1 METDTVHLYRIHGVP
16 KAASPDAIRKAYRRL
31 ALRYHPDKVNPI
43 EVPDHQTRF
52 QEISTAYQVL
62 GDPKK
67 RRLYDKYGMSG
78 VKMAES
84 GVGSMLLNMERT
96 LCNTAITLTLV
107 FTLTIVFLILLS
119 RRVDG
124 KADWNYF
131 TVFTPIW
138 ILDLLI
144 VYTIFQMDAQKAK
157 DDEEAS
163 NALDEESEGQE
174 PMTADQREDRRR
186 QQIKRCK
193 QDRSHVKFLR
203 LTGVTL
209 LTAFQVLIAMKA
221 NDPTNVM
228 TVLVFVPY
236 YIYEC
241 FDFTF
246 TTVRRALLFRMI
258 PQASELP
265 FFKVLDYIFDGFW
278 RRMIFIAFTVLVT
291 LRIDHTIDCSWA
303 IVFIP
308 LYLPGLWYLKKLLQV
323 TGSICCSPIENSA
336 VRSAHGLACAIN
348 VGFWTVAT
356 PLYTLIGLLVARL
369 GGHKFSLYQVLLP
382 VYIILSILLCC
393 SGCCM
398 PCVIF
403 GLRGDTNRDWT
414 PENDTEGPRVRLVPS
429 EGSSSTYGATGSSS
443 RTGQSS
449 NV

>member
-1 METDTVHLYRIHGVP
+1 METDTVHLYRILGVP

-52 QEISTAYQVL
+52 QEISIAYQVL
-62 GDPKK
+62 SDPKK

-84 GVGSMLLNMERT
+84 DVGSMLINMERT
-96 LCNTAITLTLV
+96 LYSTAITLTLV
-107 FTLTIVFLILLS
+107 ITLTIVFLILLS
-119 RRVDG
+119 RQVDG

-144 VYTIFQMDAQKAK
+144 VYTIFQMNAQKAK

-163 NALDEESEGQE
+163 NALDEEGGGQE
-174 PMTADQREDRRR
+174 PMTADQRDDRRR

-193 QDRSHVKFLR
+193 RDRSLVKLLR

-209 LTAFQVLIAMKA
+209 LTAFQVLIVMKA
-221 NDPTNVM
+221 NDPASVM

-236 YIYEC
+236 YICE
-241 FDFTF
+241 FLDFTF
-246 TTVRRALLFRMI
+246 TTARRALLLI

-265 FFKVLDYIFDGFW
+265 FFKVLGYIFDGFW

-291 LRIDHTIDCSWA
+291 LRIDHTIDCSWV

-308 LYLPGLWYLKKLLQV
+308 LYLPGLWYLKELLQV
-323 TGSICCSPIENSA
+323 TGSICCSPIEDSA
-336 VRSAHGLACAIN
+336 IRSEQRLVLTIN
-348 VGFWTVAT
+348 IVFWTVAI

-369 GGHKFSLYQVLLP
+369 DRHKFSLYQVLLP

-393 SGCCM
+393 SVCCM
-398 PCVIF
+398 PCAIL

-414 PENDTEGPRVRLVPS
+414 PENDTDGTRVRLVPS
-429 EGSSSTYGATGSSS
+429 EGSNSTYGATGSSS

-449 NV
+449 NA